1 MNNQKKKPGTSEEV
15 KGQAE
20 KSHSD
25 DPGQPDSGAQ
35 DTETG
40 PQGEQPAPQEAGP
53 ETAEALKDQLLRA
66 LAEI

>member
-1 MNNQKKKPGTSEEV
+1 MSNQRKKPNRSEEV

-40 PQGEQPAPQEAGP
+40 
-53 ETAEALKDQLLRA
+53 L
-66 LAEI
+66 